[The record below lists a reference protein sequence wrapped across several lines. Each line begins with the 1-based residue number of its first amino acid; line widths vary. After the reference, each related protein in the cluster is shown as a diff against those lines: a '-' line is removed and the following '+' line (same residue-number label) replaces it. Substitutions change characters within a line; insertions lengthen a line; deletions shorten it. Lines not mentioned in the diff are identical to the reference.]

1 MVKNRESRAS
11 LPDSEMA
18 DESNAPATTNTTTD
32 GSEHEANDD
41 GDVSMDVCALLPQ
54 ILLLSA
60 FEASML
66 CIYAISIAYKR
77 DYNFRTRITY
87 AATLAEM
94 GWW

>member
-54 ILLLSA
+54 ILLLTVLWKH
-60 FEASML
+60 L
-66 CIYAISIAYKR
+66 CYVFYVISIAYKR
-77 DYNFRTRITY
+77 DYNFRTWL
-87 AATLAEM
+87 ASLAEM
-94 GWW
+94 DW

>member
-41 GDVSMDVCALLPQ
+41 GDVSMDVCALLSQ
-54 ILLLSA
+54 IPLLTVLWKH
-60 FEASML
+60 L
-66 CIYAISIAYKR
+66 CYVFCYIDSLQAR
-77 DYNFRTRITY
+77 
-87 AATLAEM
+87 L
-94 GWW
+94 

>member
-41 GDVSMDVCALLPQ
+41 GDVSMDVCTLLPQ
-54 ILLLSA
+54 IILLIVLWKRLCSA
-60 FEASML
+60 F
-66 CIYAISIAYKR
+66 YAIYR
-77 DYNFRTRITY
+77 
-87 AATLAEM
+87 
-94 GWW
+94 